1 LAASSLPQTFLAILW
16 HVYLIDVVL
25 VDVFPPPHMIYL
37 LQNLVVNTHN
47 ACIIL
52 ILVPVLTVG
61 VPDVV

>member
-1 LAASSLPQTFLAILW
+1 MAIFLQ
-16 HVYLIDVVL
+16 VYLMDVVL